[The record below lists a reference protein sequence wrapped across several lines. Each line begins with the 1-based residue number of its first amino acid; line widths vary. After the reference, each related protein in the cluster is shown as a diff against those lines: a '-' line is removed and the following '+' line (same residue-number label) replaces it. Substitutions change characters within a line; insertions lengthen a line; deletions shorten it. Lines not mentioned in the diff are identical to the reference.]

1 MSSSK
6 SRIGSGK
13 VYLVGAGPGDLGLV
27 TLRAK
32 ECIEN
37 ADVIV
42 YDHLANPETLGWAR
56 DDAEIIDAGKTPGE
70 SRISQNEI
78 NELLIEKAREGKQ
91 VVRLKGG
98 DPFVFG
104 RGAEEAQV
112 IADAGIP
119 FEIVPGITSSI
130 AGPAYAGIPITHRA
144 HNSHVTFFTGHEDP
158 AKMKSAIDY
167 AALAK
172 LGGTQVMLMGVERL
186 GPITSEM
193 MKHGV
198 RSDLPVALI
207 RWATTGQQ
215 ETLTGTLADIAQKAV
230 ANDFAAPAV
239 AVFGEVVALR
249 DKLNWYETRP
259 LLGKRIVVTRTRKQ
273 ASVLSGKLRALGA
286 HVIELPTIRIEPPSD
301 LREFAELV
309 QDAHIYDWIVFT
321 SANGVDGFFDIFFK
335 LYDDAREIGGA
346 RIAAIGP
353 ATAQRVKDF
362 HLHVDLQPK
371 EFVAEEIV
379 REFKK
384 QGSVENLKILLVRAE
399 KARDVLP
406 KGLSALGAI
415 VDEAFAYRTVPET
428 RDISGARR
436 QLAKD
441 GADLI
446 TFTSSST
453 VENFLALGHTVAE
466 RNASCQHRSNHV
478 ADCARPWFED
488 RRRSSATRYRRSG
501 GRDRRILCRESCRK
515 VKRGKSPRS
524 NTALRRATFFN
535 FRNILTFN
543 CRLVYGLN
551 RNLVRPRFALAFA
564 LRRCFCEGVS
574 KARKRRTSSRMP
586 SASSL
591 FFNRFSAR
599 STGSPLRTITSG
611 IINHS

>member
-1 MSSSK
+1 
-6 SRIGSGK
+6 
-13 VYLVGAGPGDLGLV
+13 
-27 TLRAK
+27 
-32 ECIEN
+32 
-37 ADVIV
+37 VIV

-56 DDAEIIDAGKTPGE
+56 DDAEIVYVGKTPGE
-70 SRISQNEI
+70 PQISQQEI
-78 NELLIEKAREGKQ
+78 NALLLEKAREGKQ

-112 IADAGIP
+112 IADASVP

-130 AGPAYAGIPITHRA
+130 AGPAYAGIPLTHRT
-144 HNSHVTFFTGHEDP
+144 HNSHVTLFTGHEDP
-158 AKMKSAIDY
+158 AKTESAIDY

-186 GPITSEM
+186 GSITSEM

-198 RSDLPVALI
+198 RGDLPVALV

-215 ETLTGTLADIAQKAV
+215 ETLTGTLQDIAQKAV

-239 AVFGEVVALR
+239 AVFGDVVRLR
-249 DKLNWYETRP
+249 DRLNWYEKRP

-273 ASVLSGKLRALGA
+273 ASALSNKLRALGA

-321 SANGVDGFFDIFFK
+321 SANGVDAFFNIFFK
-335 LYDDAREIGGA
+335 LYDDTREIGGA

-362 HLHVDLQPK
+362 HLHVDLQPE
-371 EFVAEEIV
+371 EFVAEDIV

-384 QGSVENLKILLVRAE
+384 QGSIENLKILLVRAE

-406 KGLSALGAI
+406 KELSALGAI
-415 VDEAFAYRTVPET
+415 VDEGFAYRTVPET
-428 RDISGARR
+428 RDTTGARQR
-436 QLAKD
+436 LAKD

-453 VENFLALGHTVAE
+453 VENFLALQIAW
-466 RNASCQHRSNHV
+466 
-478 ADCARPWFED
+478 P
-488 RRRSSATRYRRSG
+488 
-501 GRDRRILCRESCRK
+501 K
-515 VKRGKSPRS
+515 
-524 NTALRRATFFN
+524 
-535 FRNILTFN
+535 
-543 CRLVYGLN
+543 GLQ
-551 RNLVRPRFALAFA
+551 V
-564 LRRCFCEGVS
+564 
-574 KARKRRTSSRMP
+574 
-586 SASSL
+586 
-591 FFNRFSAR
+591 
-599 STGSPLRTITSG
+599 GSIGPITSQTARDNG
-611 IINHS
+611 LKIDVEAKRHDIDGLVEAISEFFAGKVATKS